1 MYVRTYLPATTAISE
16 WSCDAADLATREITP
31 GETSLTPVQYTQKD
45 DNNYSII
52 DTRNSYTTHVRLIL
66 PSTVTAT
73 TGITTIMLIP
83 YDISTVYVLTLSN
96 FPASAPATPYHC
108 FAAPK

>member
-1 MYVRTYLPATTAISE
+1 M
-16 WSCDAADLATREITP
+16 
-31 GETSLTPVQYTQKD
+31 QYTQKD

-96 FPASAPATPYHC
+96 FPSHSIPLLRGSEVRVIDGVEVIVFVMPTERGEQHAHV
-108 FAAPK
+108 